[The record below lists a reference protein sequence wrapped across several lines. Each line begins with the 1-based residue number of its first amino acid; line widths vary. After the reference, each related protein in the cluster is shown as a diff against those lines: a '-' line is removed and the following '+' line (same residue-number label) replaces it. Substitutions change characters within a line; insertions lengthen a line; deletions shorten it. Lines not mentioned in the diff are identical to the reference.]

1 VLAVRGEGGKTVRG
15 GFLLGAPAGGVL
27 KSAGFISDHTPY
39 SENLQGDK
47 AVLREFFRRLRGGR
61 TVELGGYAALC
72 VIRQGSMSTIF
83 KGRDRKTRRLVAIK
97 VHKPEARKAVERLE
111 SRHRDFTEGQIACAF
126 DHPNVVKCLDYGK
139 LAGNDYVV
147 MEYLEGVTLL
157 SLMTGKS
164 QRLNGKRL
172 SFLQQAASGLAHVH
186 AKRFVHHDFC
196 AKNLFVT
203 NDDRVKLIDFGLAV
217 PLLDLP
223 VVRSRV
229 GTAEI
234 LAPELLRREPCDHR
248 IDIFAWGVVAY
259 ELLTGQ
265 WPFESPEHHQVLN
278 RILNVQPVSLDRRAP
293 NVPRE
298 VANLVMRCLE
308 KKPDQRLS
316 NMNTAV
322 GVLERHLNTP
332 L

>member
-1 VLAVRGEGGKTVRG
+1 
-15 GFLLGAPAGGVL
+15 
-27 KSAGFISDHTPY
+27 
-39 SENLQGDK
+39 
-47 AVLREFFRRLRGGR
+47 VLREFFQRLRGGQAA
-61 TVELGGYAALC
+61 ELAGYVALG
-72 VIRQGSMSTIF
+72 VIRQGSMSTVF

-97 VHKPEARKAVERLE
+97 IHKPEARKAVERLE
-111 SRHRDFTEGQIACAF
+111 SRHRDFTEGQITRAF
-126 DHPNVVKCLDYGK
+126 DHPNVIKCLDHGN

-147 MEYLEGVTLL
+147 TEYLEGVTLA
-157 SLMTGKS
+157 SLMSGKS
-164 QRLNGKRL
+164 RRLNGKRL
-172 SFLQQAASGLAHVH
+172 SYLHQAASGLAYVH

-259 ELLTGQ
+259 ELFAGQ

-278 RILNVQPVSLDRRAP
+278 QILNVHPVSLDRRAP
-293 NVPRE
+293 NVPQE
-298 VANLVMRCLE
+298 VAHLVMRCLE
-308 KKPDQRLS
+308 KDPDQRLS
-316 NMNTAV
+316 SMNTAV
-322 GVLERHLNTP
+322 GVLERYLNTP
-332 L
+332 V